1 MLQLSNKLGE
11 YDETFSWMERFITSF
26 VQMAEDLSLSYGG
39 KLSTKGLTL
48 RKKTKVSWKYMK

>member
-1 MLQLSNKLGE
+1 
-11 YDETFSWMERFITSF
+11 MERFITSF

-48 RKKTKVSWKYMK
+48 RKKTKASWKYMKELINYLIK

>member
-1 MLQLSNKLGE
+1 
-11 YDETFSWMERFITSF
+11 
-26 VQMAEDLSLSYGG
+26 MAEDLSLSYGG